1 MFYTLLVLPYEW
13 KKNEI
18 GNFNKLDLSGPEN
31 VASAKATVKTDT
43 YPNTDQALRHFR
55 NALSHGRIDWSANGE
70 LVMKNRDASYGH
82 SYTRQLFDDGPRR
95 TCTEPQHGD
104 SKLHSNSDHG
114 AAGVSLSCLLQ
125 VTLPDP
131 SRHWLRLR
139 NPSKND
145 RFCPLGYCHHIGFEC
160 SIFAPIQNLNNVKG
174 YISSLIA
181 AKRRLGYFESVETL
195 LYCKR
200 TGYIF

>member
-70 LVMKNRDASYGH
+70 LVMKDRDARYGH
-82 SYTRQLFDDGPRR
+82 SYTANYLMMG
-95 TCTEPQHGD
+95 
-104 SKLHSNSDHG
+104 
-114 AAGVSLSCLLQ
+114 
-125 VTLPDP
+125 
-131 SRHWLRLR
+131 
-139 NPSKND
+139 
-145 RFCPLGYCHHIGFEC
+145 LGEL
-160 SIFAPIQNLNNVKG
+160 AQNLNMAIQN
-174 YISSLIA
+174 YIQTVIMGRQA
-181 AKRRLGYFESVETL
+181 
-195 LYCKR
+195 
-200 TGYIF
+200 